1 MGCIKAV
8 QEKFHKYRGTTNFM
22 ILFLSFSNVLSNG
35 MNIISGLLVARWV
48 LPETL
53 GTFNSFTLIAG
64 YLVYLQVG
72 VNMAFGREF
81 PLHLGKNERELAHQY
96 AAGSQFWA
104 LLLASGVGFF
114 AFLGIVLNLLKG
126 DYQSAAGFLVIAVSA
141 FESFFITQYL
151 KILYRSNKDFN
162 KLSIINLCGA
172 FTLLLSISFVYL
184 WGFYGLC
191 VRTIAGATVQFYL
204 AYKWRPTK
212 VKPFFDRSAL
222 RHLFRIGVP
231 MFLVS
236 TIITL
241 WPLLQRT
248 ITLEFG
254 GVKSLGLFAIPAVVL
269 GSMSTLSGA
278 VSSVIY
284 PTMSIAW
291 GKGESVGQLLKKSLR
306 PLLTNTCIF
315 AVAIPFGW
323 YFLPIL
329 IEVAMP
335 NYIASLEAARWMM
348 IVGLISSFNVWI
360 DIYNVVNRQMYKL
373 VAVVSGIVSWY
384 IAFLILYN
392 RGGFKLEI
400 LPQSI
405 CFGYLAL
412 IICHLIFVSRHSNH
426 TIHTLK

>member
-1 MGCIKAV
+1 MSYFEAV
-8 QEKFHKYRGTTNFM
+8 KVKFGRYKSTTNFM

-53 GTFNSFTLIAG
+53 GTFNSYTLLAG
-64 YLVYLQVG
+64 YLVYVQLG

-81 PLHLGKNERELAHQY
+81 PLNLGRDNKELARQY
-96 AAGSQFWA
+96 ASGSQFWA
-104 LLLASGVGFF
+104 LLLSGIVTFF
-114 AFLGIVLNLLKG
+114 AVVCIIYNLILNNYKA
-126 DYQSAAGFLVIAVSA
+126 SFGFLVIAVSA

-151 KILYRSNKDFN
+151 KTLYRSNKDFN

-172 FTLLLSISFVYL
+172 STLLVSILFVYL

-191 VRTIAGATVQFYL
+191 LRTIAGASVQFYL
-204 AYKWRPTK
+204 AFKWRPTK
-212 VKPFFDRSAL
+212 VKPVYNREIL
-222 RHLFRIGVP
+222 KHLFKIGVP

-248 ITLEFG
+248 ITLQFG
-254 GVKSLGLFAIPAVVL
+254 GVTYLGLFAIPAVVL
-269 GSMSTLSGA
+269 GSMATLSSA

-291 GKGESVGQLLKKSLR
+291 GKGENVGQLLKKTLR
-306 PLLTNTCIF
+306 PLVINTCIF
-315 AVAIPFGW
+315 AVAIPIGW
-323 YFLPIL
+323 IFMPTL

-335 NYIASLEAARWMM
+335 NYTASIQAARWMM

-360 DIYNVVNRQMYKL
+360 DIYNVVNRQFYKL
-373 VAVVSGIVSWY
+373 IAVLCGIISWY
-384 IAFLILYN
+384 VAFLIIY
-392 RGGFKLEI
+392 GKVGFKLEI

-412 IICHLIFVSRHSNH
+412 LICHLIFVFNNSNK
-426 TIHTLK
+426 TINSL